1 MEHYSLNIM
10 HLLKKDG
17 RKDYASLFK
26 QKAIFNERFAERSSE
41 ITNLNQKINCKDLS
55 YYFKTNESSPK
66 NVSAFGRR
74 LSFFKKDKRW

>member
-55 YYFKTNESSPK
+55 Y
-66 NVSAFGRR
+66 
-74 LSFFKKDKRW
+74 